1 MQKLIKECIFE
12 NYSDQEV
19 NAALSR
25 IPSFNTDLAKLITS
39 IVSHHLP
46 NWRREVKSH
55 QISLPKLEEF
65 DWRVDIKSASDLIGQ
80 ISVPTVLVAMK
91 VNDELNEKKTSQIVN
106 FELSKESLSAM
117 LEGLGKIRDQLNS
130 VSSRS

>member
-91 VNDELNEKKTSQIVN
+91 ASIYGRTHIIISLHVVNIN
-106 FELSKESLSAM
+106 FFFFYFW
-117 LEGLGKIRDQLNS
+117 N
-130 VSSRS
+130 V